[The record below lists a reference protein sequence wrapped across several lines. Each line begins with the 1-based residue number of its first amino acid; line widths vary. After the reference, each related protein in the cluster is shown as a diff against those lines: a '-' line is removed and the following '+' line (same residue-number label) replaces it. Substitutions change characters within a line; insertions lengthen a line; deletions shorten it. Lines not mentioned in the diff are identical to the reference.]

1 LQPAFLICA
10 AVLATAGSGMSI
22 AIKSFGVYL
31 KKEPLPLKKSL
42 ELLDENG
49 LAPYKVISKL
59 KIENEEIVKS
69 LGTEDYI
76 QWILEDTD
84 AAANS
89 AVKKCMLFITYYRLP
104 DRVPHV
110 PEECYAGGG
119 FQRLASDSVTLE
131 INNPAPI
138 EPEPDR
144 FKPDAE
150 EGISLKDNWCGT
162 GFERKVRGK
171 YLVFGSTKANL
182 WQRGARRGSL
192 GEAKSRKEKFPVLY
206 LFKVN
211 GDYAASREEARIAL
225 NKNLFRKYSYFCK
238 VELVFNQTL
247 IPPNKEQAVK
257 AGEKLLAVIL
267 PILETKHWP
276 EWEK

>member
-1 LQPAFLICA
+1 MTDDRGKTTEDRGQTTDSDFRPLTSDFWALRVYFQPAFLICA
-10 AVLATAGSGMSI
+10 AVLLTAGAGMSI
-22 AIKSFGVYL
+22 AIKSAGVYL

-42 ELLDENG
+42 KLLDENG
-49 LAPYKVISKL
+49 LASYKVDPNDKF
-59 KIENEEIVKS
+59 KIENEEIIKA

-131 INNPAPI
+131 VNNNA
-138 EPEPDR
+138 
-144 FKPDAE
+144 
-150 EGISLKDNWCGT
+150 

-171 YLVFGSTKANL
+171 HLVFGSTKANL
-182 WQRGARRGSL
+182 WQRGG
-192 GEAKSRKEKFPVLY
+192 KFPVLY

-225 NKNLFRKYSYFCK
+225 NKNLFRKSSYFCK
-238 VELVFNQTL
+238 VELIFNQTL

-267 PILETKHWP
+267 PILETEHWP
-276 EWEK
+276 DWEK

>member
-1 LQPAFLICA
+1 MRDNIRVYLQPAFLICA
-10 AVLATAGSGMSI
+10 AVLATAGGGMSV
-22 AIKSFGVYL
+22 AISSFGVYL

-42 ELLDENG
+42 DLLDEND
-49 LAPYKVISKL
+49 LASYQVISKL
-59 KIENEEIVKS
+59 KIENEEIVKE
-69 LGTEDYI
+69 LGTQDYI

-84 AAANS
+84 AAAIGP
-89 AVKKCMLFITYYRLP
+89 VKKCMLFITYYQLP

-131 INNPAPI
+131 INNNA
-138 EPEPDR
+138 
-144 FKPDAE
+144 
-150 EGISLKDNWCGT
+150 
-162 GFERKVRGK
+162 GFHKQIRGK
-171 YLVFGSTKANL
+171 HLLFGNTKANL
-182 WQRGARRGSL
+182 WQMGG
-192 GEAKSRKEKFPVLY
+192 KFPVLY

-211 GDYAASREEARIAL
+211 EDYAASREEARIAL
-225 NKNLFRKYSYFCK
+225 NKNLFRKSSYFCK

-267 PILETKHWP
+267 PILETQHWP
-276 EWEK
+276 DWEE

>member
-1 LQPAFLICA
+1 MRYNIRVYLQPAFLICA
-10 AVLATAGSGMSI
+10 AVLATAGAGMSI

-42 ELLDENG
+42 DLLDESD
-49 LAPYKVISKL
+49 LASYKVISKR
-59 KIENEEIVKS
+59 KIENEEIVKA

-84 AAANS
+84 AAANGP
-89 AVKKCMLFITYYRLP
+89 VKKCMLFITYYELP

-131 INNPAPI
+131 INNNA
-138 EPEPDR
+138 
-144 FKPDAE
+144 
-150 EGISLKDNWCGT
+150 
-162 GFERKVRGK
+162 GFDKKIRGK
-171 YLVFGSTKANL
+171 HLVFGSTKANL
-182 WQRGARRGSL
+182 WQGG
-192 GEAKSRKEKFPVLY
+192 EKFPVLY

-211 GDYAASREEARIAL
+211 EDYAASREEARIAL
-225 NKNLFRKYSYFCK
+225 NKNLFRKSSYFCK

-247 IPPNKEQAVK
+247 IPPGKEQAVK

-267 PILETKHWP
+267 PILETEHWP
-276 EWEK
+276 VVARLAEPGPDRPDWEK

>member
-1 LQPAFLICA
+1 MRNFRNDIRVYFQPAFLICV
-10 AVLATAGSGMSI
+10 AVLTTAAAGMSI

-42 ELLDENG
+42 DLLDESD
-49 LAPYKVISKL
+49 LSSYHVISKH
-59 KIENEEIVKS
+59 KIENDEVITA

-76 QWILEDTD
+76 QWILEDIE
-84 AAANS
+84 AADDSPAE
-89 AVKKCMLFITYYRLP
+89 KFMLFITYYRLP

-131 INNPAPI
+131 INNNADVKR
-138 EPEPDR
+138 ELR
-144 FKPDAE
+144 AKH
-150 EGISLKDNWCGT
+150 
-162 GFERKVRGK
+162 
-171 YLVFGSTKANL
+171 LVFGSMKADL
-182 WQRGARRGSL
+182 W
-192 GEAKSRKEKFPVLY
+192 RKGDKFPVLY

-211 GDYAASREEARIAL
+211 GEYAASRDEARIAL

-247 IPPNKEQAVK
+247 IPPNKEQAIK
-257 AGEKLLAVIL
+257 AGEKLLSVIL
-267 PILETKHWP
+267 PVLEAKHWP
-276 EWEK
+276 DW

>member
-1 LQPAFLICA
+1 MMRYMRYNIRVYLQPAFLICA
-10 AVLATAGSGMSI
+10 VVLATAGAGMSI

-31 KKEPLPLKKSL
+31 RKEPLPLKKSL
-42 ELLDENG
+42 DLLDEND
-49 LAPYKVISKL
+49 LASYKVISKL
-59 KIENEEIVKS
+59 KIENEEIVRA

-76 QWILEDTD
+76 QWILEDSD
-84 AAANS
+84 AEANGP
-89 AVKKCMLFITYYRLP
+89 VKKCMLFITYYQLP

-119 FQRLASDSVTLE
+119 FQKLASDSITLE

-144 FKPDAE
+144 FKPNAE
-150 EGISLKDNWCGT
+150 ADISLKDNWGGT
-162 GFERKVRGK
+162 GFERKIRGK
-171 YLVFGSTKANL
+171 HLVFGSTRANL
-182 WQRGARRGSL
+182 GTRGG
-192 GEAKSRKEKFPVLY
+192 KFPVLY
-206 LFKVN
+206 FFKVN

-225 NKNLFRKYSYFCK
+225 NKNLFRKSSYFCK

-276 EWEK
+276 DWEK